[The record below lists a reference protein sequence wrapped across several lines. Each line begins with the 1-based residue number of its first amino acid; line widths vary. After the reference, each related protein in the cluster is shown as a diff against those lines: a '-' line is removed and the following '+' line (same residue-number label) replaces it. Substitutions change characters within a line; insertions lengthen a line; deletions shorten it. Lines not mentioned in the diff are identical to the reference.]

1 MLPHLQARVA
11 LIFQALDQLVVS
23 VTPLS
28 VDVNAFKLK
37 IELLDGSN
45 LRLSESYRA
54 DALEKYAY
62 YWLDDQNKLI
72 IGWDNTCIKRSS
84 SVIMG
89 QADNRLL

>member
-37 IELLDGSN
+37 IELGISKEIIN
-45 LRLSESYRA
+45 QCAYSVLRIA
-54 DALEKYAY
+54 
-62 YWLDDQNKLI
+62 WLIRLRNTQHAIRFGQINSWYCL
-72 IGWDNTCIKRSS
+72 IGWQQS
-84 SVIMG
+84 
-89 QADNRLL
+89 AA